1 VEAQGLRTW
10 NHSHFSVEVLQG
22 SSAASCS
29 RPGTDTPKVG
39 NRRLASPCSTPV
51 GTCIHLERGGV
62 PCLLWVIA
70 LTKVLIHTTPCNPR
84 FQESS
89 DGDGPEGGVQERS
102 ATLWSSPAS
111 FLRRV
116 VRLGWLVFQN
126 GLTGGKHQ
134 KEIDRM
140 LWASVAAGD
149 EEGTKLALE
158 QGGRATCKLLEVG
171 PHDKIKDDTSCQ
183 TPLHLA
189 AQM

>member
-1 VEAQGLRTW
+1 
-10 NHSHFSVEVLQG
+10 
-22 SSAASCS
+22 
-29 RPGTDTPKVG
+29 
-39 NRRLASPCSTPV
+39 
-51 GTCIHLERGGV
+51 
-62 PCLLWVIA
+62 LLWVIA
-70 LTKVLIHTTPCNPR
+70 LTKVLIHATPCNPR
-84 FQESS
+84 FRESR
-89 DGDGPEGGVQERS
+89 DGDGPEGGVQERL

-111 FLRRV
+111 FLRRI

-171 PHDKIKDDTSCQ
+171 PHDKTEDDTSCK